1 MRSGTLNNLGLRP
14 AFVKRGEDR
23 FVSIEECKEAAAEAA
38 LHEVRDGMVL
48 GLGTGSTVERFAA
61 LLGDEVKKGMKIK
74 VVPTSYH
81 SIQMAIKYG
90 LEVVPAELVDRI
102 DLVVDGA
109 DEVDRRL
116 NMIKGRGAALA
127 REKVVACMA
136 LRRAYIVSYDKLVER
151 LCSTKPIPVEVLPFA
166 YKYVMRRL
174 AELGGEAEL
183 REAGRF
189 KDGPLVTDNGNFIID
204 VRFKPL
210 DDPEGLE
217 LTIKRIP
224 GVVEVGLF
232 CGIADVV
239 YVGRPGGVEVLTR
252 S

>member
-1 MRSGTLNNLGLRP
+1 MS
-14 AFVKRGEDR
+14 VD
-23 FVSIEECKEAAAEAA
+23 ECKEAAAKAA
-38 LHEVRDGMVL
+38 LREVRDRMVL
-48 GLGTGSTVERFAA
+48 GLGTGSTVEHFAA
-61 LLGDEVKKGMKIK
+61 LLGNEVRRGLKVK

-81 SIQMAIKYG
+81 SMLMATKYG
-90 LEVVPAELVDRI
+90 LEVVPTELVDRI

-136 LRRAYIVSYDKLVER
+136 LRRVYVVSYDKVVEK

-166 YKYVMRRL
+166 YKYVMKRL

-183 REAGRF
+183 RGAGRF

-217 LTIKRIP
+217 LMIKRIP

-232 CGIADVV
+232 CGIADAV
-239 YVGRPGGVEVLTR
+239 YVGRPEGVEVLTR

>member
-1 MRSGTLNNLGLRP
+1 M
-14 AFVKRGEDR
+14 
-23 FVSIEECKEAAAEAA
+23 SIDECKEVAAKAA
-38 LHEVRDGMVL
+38 LREVRDGMVL

-61 LLGDEVKKGMKIK
+61 FLGDEVKRGLRVK

-81 SIQMAIKYG
+81 SIQMAARYG
-90 LEVVPAELVDRI
+90 LEVVPTELLDRI

-109 DEVDRRL
+109 DEVDRKL

-136 LRRAYIVSYDKLVER
+136 LRRVYVVSYDKVVEK

-174 AELGGEAEL
+174 VELGGEAEL
-183 REAGRF
+183 RGAGRF

-204 VRFKPL
+204 ARFKPL

-217 LTIKRIP
+217 LMIKRIP

-232 CGIADVV
+232 CGIADAV
-239 YVGRPGGVEVLTR
+239 YVGGPKGVEVLTR
-252 S
+252 G

>member
-1 MRSGTLNNLGLRP
+1 MR
-14 AFVKRGEDR
+14 
-23 FVSIEECKEAAAEAA
+23 IEECKEVAAKAA
-38 LHEVRDGMVL
+38 LREVHDGMVL
-48 GLGTGSTVERFAA
+48 GLGTGSTVEYFAA
-61 LLGDEVKKGMKIK
+61 LLGNEVERGMKIK

-81 SIQMAIKYG
+81 SIWMAAKYG
-90 LEVVPAELVDRI
+90 LEVMPLEVADKI

-136 LRRAYIVSYDKLVER
+136 LRRVYVVSYDKLVEK

-166 YKYVMRRL
+166 YKYVMKRL

-189 KDGPLVTDNGNFIID
+189 KDGPLVTDNGNFIVD

-217 LTIKRIP
+217 SKIKRIS

-239 YVGRPGGVEVLTR
+239 YVGKPEGVEVLTR